1 MLESERLILR
11 KFEKNDLDSIH
22 AMRNDADVMRYIR
35 EVSLAREES
44 AKWMDLI
51 SALWENEGI
60 GYCAVVEKET
70 GDVAG
75 WCGTWKIPETGEIEV
90 GYAIA
95 KEKWGNG
102 YATEAA
108 AAAVDHAFRRLKL
121 ERIVAVAYPENTAS
135 IRVMEKLGMK
145 FVRTGE
151 FYAKELVQYA
161 IGRDEWEALKAKAQ
175 T

>member
-1 MLESERLILR
+1 
-11 KFEKNDLDSIH
+11 
-22 AMRNDADVMRYIR
+22 
-35 EVSLAREES
+35 
-44 AKWMDLI
+44 
-51 SALWENEGI
+51 
-60 GYCAVVEKET
+60 
-70 GDVAG
+70 
-75 WCGTWKIPETGEIEV
+75 V